1 MRQTQKLK
9 DAHNRFVKEF
19 DAVWDQERPER
30 QQALNDRRFPV
41 VSGAMWEGELGT
53 HFENK
58 PKVEV
63 NKLLLACTRIEN
75 EYKNNR
81 IDVDFIAKDGA
92 KNPAMADKCDSL
104 YRADRK
110 DSGSREASDNAFIE
124 MLYGGMGAWR
134 LTTCYEDEGDEDN
147 ERQRIVFKPIY
158 DADQT
163 VFFSRDGRSRTK
175 ADASMCF
182 LLTPMTPEAFMDEW
196 DKDPVDMRKAV
207 EERSFDWITPDT
219 VYVAEVYEIEKVK
232 RLVDTWKHPVSEEEK
247 KLYEEDYE
255 NDPEL
260 RQMMEDTGW
269 QLVKSRRLKEK
280 RVHKY
285 IMDGQEILEDCGLI
299 AGCEHPVIPAYA
311 RRWVIDGIERF
322 QGHVRAAKDPMRIK
336 NVQFSQLVFQAA
348 VSPMEIPILLSEQVA
363 GHEDRWAN
371 LHKDNAPFVTINAI
385 RNDSTGQLE
394 AAAPVGYTKPPTL
407 SPAMAALLQIA
418 EADLADILGKPNEG
432 EKMEANQSGKA
443 VELVQKQIGMLAFVY
458 FEAMAT
464 AFEQAG
470 RVWLSMAKDVYVEEG
485 RKLKGITKDG
495 ATEQVEL
502 MKPIMIDGKAE
513 IENDFSR
520 VDLDVAVSVGPSSD
534 SKRAAGVKAKT
545 NLALITGDE
554 ETKQIITLSAL
565 RDIED
570 ENTSDLSEWA
580 RRQLVGKG
588 VIEPTEE
595 DKKRM
600 EEAAQNQ
607 KPDPNAE
614 YLIAEAEKSRALTK
628 KAGADTVLALNKAA
642 ETEVNMLKTITEVDM
657 AAAQAQQSQLNPP
670 AVGESGPAPQQ
681 AEQGMMNAT
690 QTPATPAQL

>member
-1 MRQTQKLK
+1 MRQTQKLR
-9 DAHNRFVKEF
+9 DTHSRLVKEL
-19 DAVWDQERPER
+19 DAVWEQEYPER

-41 VSGAMWEGELGT
+41 VSGAMWEGDLGT
-53 HFENK
+53 QFENK

-104 YRADRK
+104 YRADRQE
-110 DSGSREASDNAFIE
+110 SGSREATDNAFTE

-134 LTTCYEDEGDEDN
+134 MTTAYEDEGDEDN
-147 ERQRIVFKPIY
+147 EKQRIIFKPIY

-163 VFFSRDGRSRTK
+163 VFFSRDGRSRNK
-175 ADASMCF
+175 ADASICYI
-182 LLTPMTPEAFMDEW
+182 LTPMTPEAFKDEFG
-196 DKDPVDMRKAV
+196 KDPVDMKR
-207 EERSFDWITPDT
+207 EMERTSFDWCTNDT
-219 VYVAEVYEIEKVK
+219 IYIAEAYEIEKVK

-247 KLYEEDYE
+247 KVYEEDYE
-255 NDPEL
+255 EDEEL
-260 RQMMEDTGW
+260 RQMLEDTGW
-269 QLVKSRRLKEK
+269 QLVKSRRIKQK

-299 AGCEHPVIPAYA
+299 AGCEHPVIVAYA
-311 RRWVIDGIERF
+311 RRWVIDGVERF

-348 VSPMEIPILLSEQVA
+348 VSPMEVPIFLNEQVA
-363 GHEDRWAN
+363 GHEERWER
-371 LHKDNAPFVTINAI
+371 LHTDNAPFVTINPVRGVDGA
-385 RNDSTGQLE
+385 LE
-394 AAAPVGYTKPPTL
+394 LAAPAGYTKPPTL

-432 EKMEANQSGKA
+432 ERMEANQSGKA

-495 ATEQVEL
+495 AAEQVEL
-502 MKPIMIDGKAE
+502 MKPVMVDGKAE
-513 IENDFSR
+513 VENDFSR
-520 VDLDVAVSVGPSSD
+520 VDLDVTVSVGPSSD

-545 NLALITGDE
+545 NLALITSDE
-554 ETKQIITLSAL
+554 ETKQVVTLSAL
-565 RDIED
+565 MDIED

-580 RRQLVGKG
+580 RRRLVGMG

-600 EEAAQNQ
+600 QEQQQNQ
-607 KPDPNAE
+607 PPDPNAE
-614 YLIAEAEKSRALTK
+614 YLKAEAQRSMALTK

-657 AAAQAQQSQLNPP
+657 AAAQAQQAQLNPP

-681 AEQGMMNAT
+681 AEQGTMNAT
-690 QTPATPAQL
+690 ETPATPAQF

>member
-1 MRQTQKLK
+1 MRQTQKLR
-9 DAHNRFVKEF
+9 DAHARFVNEF
-19 DAVWDQERPER
+19 DAVWDQEYMER
-30 QQALNDRRFPV
+30 QQALSDRRFPV
-41 VSGAMWEGELGT
+41 VAGAMWEGDLGSQ
-53 HFENK
+53 FENK

-104 YRADRK
+104 YRSDRQ
-110 DSGSREASDNAFIE
+110 DSGSREATDNAFTE

-134 LTTCYEDEGDEDN
+134 LTTRYEDEGDEDN
-147 ERQRIVFKPIY
+147 ERQRIVFMPIY

-182 LLTPMTPEAFMDEW
+182 LLTPMTPDAFKDEFG
-196 DKDPVDMRKAV
+196 KDAVDMKKEV
-207 EERSFDWITPDT
+207 EHTSFDWMTPDT
-219 VYVAEVYEIEKVK
+219 VYIAEVYEVEKVK
-232 RLVDTWKHPVSEEEK
+232 RLVDTWMHPVSEEEK
-247 KLYEEDYE
+247 KVYEEEYE
-255 NDPEL
+255 DDEEL
-260 RQMMEDTGW
+260 RQTLEDTGW
-269 QLVKSRRLKEK
+269 KLVKSRRLKEK

-285 IMDGQEILEDCGLI
+285 IIDGQEVLEDCGLI
-299 AGCEHPVIPAYA
+299 AGTEIPVIPVYA

-322 QGHVRAAKDPMRIK
+322 QGHVRPAKDPMRIK

-348 VSPMEIPILLSEQVA
+348 VSPMEIPIFLSEQVA
-363 GHEDRWAN
+363 GHENRWES
-371 LHKDNAPFVTINAI
+371 LHTDNAPFVTVNAV
-385 RNDSTGQLE
+385 RSMEGALE
-394 AAAPVGYTKPPTL
+394 LAGPAGYTKPPTL

-432 EKMEANQSGKA
+432 ERMEANQSGKA

-458 FEAMAT
+458 FGAMAT
-464 AFEQAG
+464 ALEQAG
-470 RVWLSMAKDVYVEEG
+470 RVWLSMAKDVYVEAG
-485 RKLKGITKDG
+485 RKLKGVTKEG
-495 ATEQVEL
+495 SAEQVEL
-502 MKPIMIDGKAE
+502 MKPTMIDGKAE
-513 IENDFSR
+513 VENDFSR
-520 VDLDVAVSVGPSSD
+520 VDLDVTVSVGPSSD

-545 NLALITGDE
+545 NLALITSDE
-554 ETKQIITLSAL
+554 ETKQVITLSAL
-565 RDIED
+565 MDIED

-580 RRQLVGKG
+580 RRRLVGMG

-600 EEAAQNQ
+600 QEQQQNQ
-607 KPDPNAE
+607 PPDPNAE
-614 YLIAEAEKSRALTK
+614 YLKAEAQRSLALTK

-657 AAAQAQQSQLNPP
+657 AAAQAQQAQLNPP

-681 AEQGMMNAT
+681 AEQGTMNAT